1 MTVIA
6 NLNKKPVSTSVEL
19 LDEQKNDSR
28 NWQIPEKKVLVL
40 IIFLMAIVIISLG
53 MSFAV
58 VNYPNVS
65 GQQLTSELIG
75 VEIDLQMGKFMLV
88 FLINAMIMGRFSTV
102 KSALLSLTILYF
114 RYA

>member
-6 NLNKKPVSTSVEL
+6 TLNKKPLSTSVEL
-19 LDEQKNDSR
+19 LDVQKNDKIGK

-53 MSFAV
+53 ISFV

-65 GQQLTSELIG
+65 GQELTSE
-75 VEIDLQMGKFMLV
+75 VQMGNFM
-88 FLINAMIMGRFSTV
+88 FSLINAMIMGRF
-102 KSALLSLTILYF
+102 
-114 RYA
+114 

>member
-75 VEIDLQMGKFMLV
+75 VEIDLQMGNFMF
-88 FLINAMIMGRFSTV
+88 FLINAMIMVRF
-102 KSALLSLTILYF
+102 
-114 RYA
+114 